1 MQLQH
6 SLILA
11 TQQRQDAVRRQLVE
25 GLVEIEVILKLRA
38 FGFLALNNVRAHG
51 AFSEHTLAYFTHQIR
66 VEREAVYQDG
76 PGAVEGLLGV
86 FKALGDKGLCQL
98 FWSGVGIR
106 NELIGQ
112 LLKAGFAGNIGLGF
126 AALLIRQ
133 IQIF

>member
-1 MQLQH
+1 M
-6 SLILA
+6 
-11 TQQRQDAVRRQLVE
+11 E

-38 FGFLALNNVRAHG
+38 FGLLALNNVRAHG
-51 AFSEHTLAYFTHQIR
+51 AFSEHALAYFTHQVR
-66 VEREAVYQDG
+66 VEREAVHQDG

-86 FKALGDKGLCQL
+86 LKALGGKGLCQL

-112 LLKAGFAGNIGLGF
+112 LLKAGFAGYIGLGF
-126 AALLIRQ
+126 AAFLIRQ